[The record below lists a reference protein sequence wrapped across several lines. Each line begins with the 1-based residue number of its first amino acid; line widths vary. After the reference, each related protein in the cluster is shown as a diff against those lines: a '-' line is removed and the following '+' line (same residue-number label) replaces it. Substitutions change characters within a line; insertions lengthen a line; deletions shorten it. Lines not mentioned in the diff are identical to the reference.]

1 MQVKSYDLD
10 VVKGYVG
17 EMLDDF
23 IKDLSQA
30 MPEIPEK
37 PGFTRLDRLIRDQ
50 KKDEWNR
57 ILSSYNSLRSDL
69 IKLDQ
74 LDQLD
79 QIMDKIEDGINQ
91 IKNMAFEVWYR
102 VLAE

>member
-10 VVKGYVG
+10 VIKGYVG

-23 IKDLSQA
+23 IKNLSQA

-37 PGFTRLDRLIRDQ
+37 SGFTRLDRLIRDQ
-50 KKDEWNR
+50 RKDEWNR
-57 ILSSYNSLRSDL
+57 IFGSYNSLRSDL

-74 LDQLD
+74 LDQQNQLD
-79 QIMDKIEDGINQ
+79 QLDRIMDEIEDSIYQ
-91 IKNMAFEVWYR
+91 IKNMAYEVW
-102 VLAE
+102 